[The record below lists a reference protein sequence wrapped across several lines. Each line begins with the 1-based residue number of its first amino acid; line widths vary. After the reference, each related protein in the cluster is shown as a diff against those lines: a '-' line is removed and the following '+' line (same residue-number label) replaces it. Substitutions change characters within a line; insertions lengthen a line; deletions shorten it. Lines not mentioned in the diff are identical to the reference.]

1 MVRPNALVSRPEIFR
16 VRIPLRPQSMDF
28 RRWFKLG
35 DDGVDSDSR
44 GAREFDR
51 ERRTQKASVGMGD
64 EARKKK
70 EDSFK

>member
-1 MVRPNALVSRPEIFR
+1 
-16 VRIPLRPQSMDF
+16 MDF